1 MKVKLTSSIAWKGE
15 HQEAGSALD
24 VSDADGHWLIS
35 RGRAVAWTE
44 ANQIDADNRAA
55 KPKATR
61 KKAAK

>member
-1 MKVKLTSSIAWKGE
+1 MKVKLVASIAWDGE
-15 HQEAGSALD
+15 HKEAGSALD
-24 VSDADGHWLIS
+24 LSDADGHWLIS

-44 ANQIDADNRAA
+44 ANEVDADNRAA

>member
-1 MKVKLTSSIAWKGE
+1 MKVKLVSSIAWKGE
-15 HQEAGSALD
+15 HQEAGRPLE
-24 VSDADGHWLIS
+24 VSDADGAWLIS

-44 ANQIDADNRAA
+44 ANEVDADNRAA